1 MRPAVAA
8 SDPVIAAAGDIACD
22 PADPHFNNGL
32 GTGTGAQDVC
42 RQGLVS
48 NLLVNGGYS
57 AVLSLGDN
65 QYYCGSLAA
74 FQQSYDQSLG
84 AGQGDHPSGR
94 GQSRVPY
101 RSRLRHCDRL
111 RCDEPQRRGLLGYFG
126 SAARTPGQGYY
137 SYNIGAWH
145 LIALNS
151 NCTDAGGCIP
161 SSPQGQWLAADLAA
175 HQNQCILAYWH
186 IPLFSS
192 GGRAAQNT
200 YRLWQ
205 QLYAAHADLVL
216 DGPRPHLRAVRAA

>member
-74 FQQSYDQSLG
+74 FQQSYDQSWG
-84 AGQGDHPSGR
+84 RVKAITHPVVGNHEYLTDPGSGTAT
-94 GQSRVPY
+94 G
-101 RSRLRHCDRL
+101 CDATNL
-111 RCDEPQRRGLLGYFG
+111 NAAGYFG
-126 SAARTPGQGYY
+126 YSAQRPERRARATTATTLAPG
-137 SYNIGAWH
+137 
-145 LIALNS
+145 
-151 NCTDAGGCIP
+151 T
-161 SSPQGQWLAADLAA
+161 
-175 HQNQCILAYWH
+175 
-186 IPLFSS
+186 
-192 GGRAAQNT
+192 
-200 YRLWQ
+200 
-205 QLYAAHADLVL
+205 
-216 DGPRPHLRAVRAA
+216 